1 MERSLIESIAAELS
15 GSGLAPR
22 LVRGIGDDAAVVRSG
37 GALCVTSV
45 DTMVQG
51 VHFRLDDGSDSPRDV
66 GWRALAGALSDLAAM
81 GARAGE
87 AYVALGVC
95 AEVGEAGALELM
107 RGAVELAAETGTVLA
122 GGDVVTAP
130 VLVVCVTVVGWAD
143 ARRDGARSGAT
154 GRRVGGPR
162 RGHGHALAEAG
173 PARPRPRLARGP
185 GAGAGRRA
193 RDGRSLRRARHRRAA
208 HRTRAAACACR
219 SSCERLPLADGV
231 PTCEAGGDGRRRL
244 RAVLL
249 RRSRAARPRAG
260 RRQRARRR
268 WATSPGSARSSPPGP
283 RAGRRAG
290 RAPVRRAGRRR
301 TAAGVRA
308 QLVARR
314 RRAGRLAGVRIGWI
328 SGWPGSTRA
337 TPTGT
342 VRVRRAIHEQPFG
355 GAEQRRAGREHQRV

>member
-95 AEVGEAGALELM
+95 TDVGETGALELM
-107 RGAVELAAETGTVLA
+107 RGASELAADTETVLA

-143 ARRDGARSGAT
+143 AAEELIGRDGARVGDLVGVT
-154 GRRVGGPR
+154 GRLGGRPR
-162 RGHGHALAEAG
+162 
-173 PARPRPRLARGP
+173 RPRPRLGEGRALAR
-185 GAGAGRRA
+185 AGAHA
-193 RDGRSLRRARHRRAA
+193 MVDLSDGLATDAQHIGESSGVSLQIEL
-208 HRTRAAACACR
+208 
-219 SSCERLPLADGV
+219 ERLPLADGV
-231 PTCEAGGDGRRRL
+231 PTWKQAATAGEDYELCFCVAPELRARAQDAVSALAGDGDVTWIGSVEPAGPAGGGD
-244 RAVLL
+244 
-249 RRSRAARPRAG
+249 
-260 RRQRARRR
+260 
-268 WATSPGSARSSPPGP
+268 
-283 RAGRRAG
+283 
-290 RAPVRRAGRRR
+290 AP
-301 TAAGVRA
+301 GVRLSDERGA
-308 QLVARR
+308 DV
-314 RRAGRLAGVRIGWI
+314 RLQG
-328 SGWPGSTRA
+328 
-337 TPTGT
+337 
-342 VRVRRAIHEQPFG
+342 F
-355 GAEQRRAGREHQRV
+355 EHSW